1 MIVYR
6 TDHSAIDLPQL
17 ATLFRTAGWAWRAED
32 PVKLAALL
40 EGSRFV
46 SSAHDDGASAPG
58 AARSTPEGVLVGF
71 CRAISDGVTNA
82 YVSTVAVLPEY
93 RGKGIGAELVK
104 RLLEGRDTIRFVLHA
119 APGVQGFYRKLGFE
133 DASDMLR
140 RDRRA

>member
-1 MIVYR
+1 MIIYR
-6 TDHSAIDLPQL
+6 TDHSAIDLAQL
-17 ATLFRTAGWAWRAED
+17 GALFTTAGWGWRAAD
-32 PVKLAALL
+32 PARLAALV

-46 SSAHDDGASAPG
+46 TSAHDHALGD
-58 AARSTPEGVLVGF
+58 RLVGF
-71 CRAISDGVTNA
+71 ARAISDGVTNA

-93 RGKGIGAELVK
+93 RGKGIGAELV
-104 RLLEGRDTIRFVLHA
+104 RLLLEGKDTIRFVLHA

>member
-6 TDHSAIDLPQL
+6 TDHSAIDLLQL
-17 ATLFRTAGWAWRAED
+17 GTLFITAGWGWRAED
-32 PVKLAALL
+32 PVKLGALL
-40 EGSRFV
+40 EGSRYV
-46 SSAHDDGASAPG
+46 ASAHDDE
-58 AARSTPEGVLVGF
+58 RDHQLVGF
-71 CRAISDGVTNA
+71 ARAISDGVTNA

-93 RGKGIGAELVK
+93 RGKRIGAELVK

-119 APGVQGFYRKLGFE
+119 APGVQDFYRKLGFE

>member
-1 MIVYR
+1 MIAYR

-17 ATLFRTAGWAWRAED
+17 AHLFTTAGWGWRAAD
-32 PVKLAALL
+32 LSKLAALV

-46 SSAHDDGASAPG
+46 VSAHEE
-58 AARSTPEGVLVGF
+58 ARLVGF
-71 CRAISDGVTNA
+71 ARAISDGVTNA

-93 RGKGIGAELVK
+93 RKRGIGAELVK

-119 APGVQGFYRKLGFE
+119 APAVQDFYRRLGFE